1 MKGWKSVR
9 DAVKIDRLA
18 SIPKLGTRTIVWVD
32 VIAVTKGECK
42 QDVTDG
48 SLAED
53 RITEIGT
60 VISGKHA
67 GLTSTEEITLFDGTG
82 VMCQDFA
89 VVSAAVELAL
99 KTEDAIEIESR
110 SCKVF
115 YWSS

>member
-18 SIPKLGTRTIVWVD
+18 RIPKLGTRTIVWVD
-32 VIAVTKGECK
+32 DIAVTKGECK
-42 QDVTDG
+42 HDVAYG

-53 RITEIGT
+53 RIIEIGT

-82 VMCQDFA
+82 VVCQDLA
-89 VVSAAVELAL
+89 VASDAVELAL
-99 KTEDAIEIESR
+99 KTGDAIEIKSL
-110 SCKVF
+110 SSKVF

>member
-1 MKGWKSVR
+1 MKGWKSVH

-18 SIPKLGTRTIVWVD
+18 RIPKLGTRTIVWVD
-32 VIAVTKGECK
+32 DIAVTKGECK
-42 QDVTDG
+42 HDVTDG

-53 RITEIGT
+53 RITKIGT

-82 VMCQDFA
+82 VVCQDLA
-89 VVSAAVELAL
+89 VASDAVELAL
-99 KTEDAIEIESR
+99 KTGDAIEIKSL
-110 SCKVF
+110 SSKVF